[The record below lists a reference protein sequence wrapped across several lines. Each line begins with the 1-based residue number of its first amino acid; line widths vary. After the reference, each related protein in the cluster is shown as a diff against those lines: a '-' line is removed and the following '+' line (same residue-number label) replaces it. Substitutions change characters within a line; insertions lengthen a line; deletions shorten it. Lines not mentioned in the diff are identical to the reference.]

1 MTTAVITE
9 DAGRSDSACAVC
21 LDSVGTEVVFGNCGR
36 TCASTVAYH
45 AHCHAEMR
53 NRCRLECAICRVR
66 SSTNGVDAPH
76 IDDDDRGWLMFDN
89 ADGLDGTVRM
99 TLVLLVAFVLSP
111 PLLLVRML
119 LLRVYG

>member
-1 MTTAVITE
+1 
-9 DAGRSDSACAVC
+9 
-21 LDSVGTEVVFGNCGR
+21 
-36 TCASTVAYH
+36 
-45 AHCHAEMR
+45 
-53 NRCRLECAICRVR
+53 
-66 SSTNGVDAPH
+66 VDAPH
-76 IDDDDRGWLMFDN
+76 IDDDDDRGWLMFDN

>member
-76 IDDDDRGWLMFDN
+76 IDDDRGWLMFDN

-99 TLVLLVAFVLSP
+99 TLVLIVAFVLSP